1 MKWGK
6 KADFYLLP
14 KALLLF
20 PECSIVEGNQMA
32 AAWGSGWVKTAFIH
46 LTENFTEK
54 VVGKD
59 WSYELQI
66 LYGDRKMILS
76 GLTGTS
82 KLLDAPSGMEPIVPS
97 DCSTYCVVCN
107 AIFTCLQQSHGRCP
121 SHKCSVETPAWIPI
135 QHSTV
140 SLSLLMKSFER
151 LNGKSQCLEQ
161 CCQVKFWDL
170 VLEKKNKSKS

>member
-1 MKWGK
+1 MQLVTKWGK
-6 KADFYLLP
+6 K
-14 KALLLF
+14 KLF
-20 PECSIVEGNQMA
+20 FFFFTCSAVVPWMLCCGRKPD
-32 AAWGSGWVKTAFIH
+32 GSCLGYRLDEDCIYP
-46 LTENFTEK
+46 LENFTEK

-76 GLTGTS
+76 GLTVTS
-82 KLLDAPSGMEPIVPS
+82 KILDAPSGMEPIVPS

-140 SLSLLMKSFER
+140 SLSLLMQSFER
-151 LNGKSQCLEQ
+151 LNGKSLYLEQ
-161 CCQVKFWDL
+161 CCQVKFQDL
-170 VLEKKNKSKS
+170 VLEKE